1 MTEVIAELQGCGVY
15 LAGESVSCVI
25 TFTNHGS
32 SDETLAW
39 VSAQIHCQA
48 CFREDVVSFSTSKL
62 SPQSPA
68 TDTAFVPNRGKDC
81 LPELSLFY
89 YENISYP
96 PLWVLAG
103 EKGHTLLSTPTT
115 VLFCNH
121 VLKPGDS
128 KCGKLD

>member
-1 MTEVIAELQGCGVY
+1 MTEVTAKLQGCGVY

-62 SPQSPA
+62 SPRSPA
-68 TDTAFVPNRGKDC
+68 TDTTFVPNRGKQHYKVSTLPHCGC
-81 LPELSLFY
+81 L
-89 YENISYP
+89 
-96 PLWVLAG
+96 
-103 EKGHTLLSTPTT
+103 
-115 VLFCNH
+115 
-121 VLKPGDS
+121 
-128 KCGKLD
+128 